1 MEKCPHA
8 QRIKE
13 ILLAY
18 WDDLAGKIN
27 AQPSKYPDY
36 DYMDV
41 AMFRYELGAAGPS
54 KLLPHLKAI
63 KDITEKAIEEC
74 IEYELSDD

>member
-8 QRIKE
+8 QRVKE

-18 WDDLAGKIN
+18 WDDLAGRIS

-41 AMFRYELGAAGPS
+41 AVFRYELGAATPS
-54 KLLPHLKAI
+54 ELLPHLKAI
-63 KDITEKAIEEC
+63 KNLTEKAIEEC
-74 IEYELSDD
+74 TEYELSDD